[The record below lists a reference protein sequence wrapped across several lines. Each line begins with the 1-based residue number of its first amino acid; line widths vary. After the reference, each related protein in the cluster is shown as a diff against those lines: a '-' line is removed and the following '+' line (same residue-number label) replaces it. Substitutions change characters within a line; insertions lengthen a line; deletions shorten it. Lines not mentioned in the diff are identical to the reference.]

1 MTLKSTHKNTHT
13 ENKHPSQNLKYCV
26 VYPLPFSGWGRQMTK
41 TLQTITVAFPSP
53 ACQVSLTKQVQWNS
67 LKCHLEG
74 LPGNRYCLCNSV
86 IPQINRHAHDW
97 KNHLKHCISASKPGC
112 SILCLLPSFPSQG
125 FYRYWIKKKK
135 TYRGKVEAVCA
146 CGKHTERLENNLWKM
161 WVWNAPKIPVRRVVP
176 ETKWSI

>member
-26 VYPLPFSGWGRQMTK
+26 VYPLPFSVWGRQMTK

-135 TYRGKVEAVCA
+135 NIPREGGSSVCMWEAYRKTGK
-146 CGKHTERLENNLWKM
+146 
-161 WVWNAPKIPVRRVVP
+161 
-176 ETKWSI
+176 

>member
-97 KNHLKHCISASKPGC
+97 KIILSTASLHLSLAAAFFVCYQVFLHKDFTDIE
-112 SILCLLPSFPSQG
+112 L
-125 FYRYWIKKKK
+125 KKK